1 MARSAVLHPDG
12 SDYDGFLYAFVGED
26 RNGSMVTV
34 LSTLARLGLDPWKE
48 ASELAGVSEGA
59 ALTRLGALLAKFS
72 DVPALSGEHETISRK
87 LVSLLPGRA
96 ARHVPSQAG
105 TLISGAGF
113 GGVLTILGIA
123 SFLFVLARLLFPG
136 ASGFGD

>member
-1 MARSAVLHPDG
+1 MASSAVLHPDG

-59 ALTRLGALLAKFS
+59 ALTRLDALLAKFS

-87 LVSLLPGRA
+87 LISLLPGRT

-105 TLISGAGF
+105 TLSSGAGF
-113 GGVLTILGIA
+113 GSGLAILAIA
-123 SFLFVLARLLFPG
+123 TFLFVLARLLIPG
-136 ASGFGD
+136 ISE